1 MKKLITIVM
10 MLCIVA
16 GSAFAAPKVKPMK
29 DKATKKYGYV
39 NKEKEWVI
47 EPQFDKAGKFD
58 DGYAIVTIAK
68 KQGVVDE
75 EGNYVIEAIY
85 DDVDK
90 FNHNGLCEV
99 MIKEGKT
106 KYYGV
111 IRNDGK
117 IILPCECLNVSMKN
131 RGNHISAYR
140 YVEIGQPDRYD
151 TDGVWAWGVYD
162 NEGKT
167 IFEPQFITEPKFSI
181 SNNYQ
186 AIVKHFTNNL
196 AGVITLGG
204 TVLVDFAYL
213 EIVYYSSNGEYNCLA
228 PDLSV
233 VYATTGGT
241 MRGGEMRPGAVVPYQ
256 TYDDDF
262 RAIAFGKNGI
272 GIQLHENNIHSI
284 SNVTDRM
291 AASGQLSVSG
301 LKDSYGRLVDWG
313 PLCSNFVRLE
323 LIESD
328 SSHARN
334 LNYCGQ
340 SYTIQANLY
349 DAFGMK
355 LQTLSKWGYISHVG
369 GSAVI
374 YCAEGNK
381 NYVIYPE
388 LNAPH
393 NVIRERG
400 SNFRA
405 VSDSYTSV
413 LGLTNADMSVLRDW
427 KSIKMLHRTL
437 MTVENKGLG
446 TYTHFVE
453 MNNNEQKAVLK
464 VMSGV
469 RILSH
474 RFGPDDIRWAK
485 TVQMD
490 SLHRKINVSEPA
502 FLLHNVDEYS
512 PFGLKIEGPE
522 EIFWGAHNDRYIG
535 LLPIPLKSIDRAKT
549 KPESVYGLWD
559 DVMNTPYYYG
569 LQINLYEADG
579 TYVRT
584 IGECH
589 KVTGISKEYL
599 IIEDAGLV
607 FFRKGYRGETN
618 IKADFSPA
626 KTNNLSE
633 LNKFLW

>member
-1 MKKLITIVM
+1 MKKLITIAM
-10 MLCIVA
+10 MFCLVV
-16 GSAFAAPKVKPMK
+16 GTAFAGPKVKPMK

-117 IILPCECLNVSMKN
+117 IILPCDCLNVSMKN

-140 YVEIGQPDRYD
+140 YTEFEQPDRYD
-151 TDGVWAWGVYD
+151 TEGVWAWGVYD
-162 NEGKT
+162 NEGNT
-167 IFEPQFITEPKFSI
+167 IFEPQFITEPKFNI
-181 SNNYQ
+181 SSSNQ

-204 TVLVDFAYL
+204 NVLVDFAFL
-213 EIVYYSSNGEYNCLA
+213 EIVYYGSDGEYNCLA

-233 VYATTGGT
+233 VYATTSGT

-256 TYDDDF
+256 TYGDDF
-262 RAIAFGKNGI
+262 RAIAYGKNGI

-284 SNVTDRM
+284 TNVTDRLT
-291 AASGQLSVSG
+291 ASSQLGVTA
-301 LKDSYGRLVDWG
+301 LKDTHGRPVNWG
-313 PLCSNFVRLE
+313 PYCSNFVRLE
-323 LIESD
+323 LTESKD
-328 SSHARN
+328 IRN
-334 LNYCGQ
+334 NDLHYCGTN
-340 SYTIQANLY
+340 YTIQANLY
-349 DAFGMK
+349 DGTGMK
-355 LQTLSKWGYISHVG
+355 LKTISNWGYITHVG
-369 GSAVI
+369 GSGII
-374 YCAEGNK
+374 YCAEGNSY
-381 NYVIYPE
+381 YVIYPA
-388 LNAPH
+388 LNAPYD
-393 NVIRERG
+393 VIRERG

-405 VSDSYTSV
+405 VSSNYASV
-413 LGLTNADMSVLRDW
+413 LGLTDSDIRTLRDW
-427 KSIKMLHRTL
+427 KSIKMLHRSL
-437 MTVENKGLG
+437 MTVENKGVG
-446 TYTHFVE
+446 SYTHYVE
-453 MNNNEQKAVLK
+453 MNGTEQKAVMK
-464 VMSGV
+464 VMDKV
-469 RILSH
+469 HILTH
-474 RFGPDDIRWAK
+474 RFGPNDVRWAK

-490 SLHRKINVSEPA
+490 SLHRKVNVSEPE
-502 FLLHNVDEYS
+502 LVLHNVDEFS
-512 PFGLKIEGPE
+512 PFGVKIEGPE

-535 LLPIPLKSIDRAKT
+535 LMPIAIKSIDRSKA
-549 KPESVYGLWD
+549 KPEALNGLWD
-559 DVMNTPYYYG
+559 DVANTPYYYG

-584 IGECH
+584 IGECRT
-589 KVTGISKEYL
+589 VTGISRDYL
-599 IIEDAGLV
+599 IIEDAGLI
-607 FFRKGYRGETN
+607 FFRKGYRGESSF
-618 IKADFSPA
+618 KADFTPA
-626 KTNNLSE
+626 KTKNLSE